1 MSEGDAA
8 GPHPLR
14 YHARLAATNCYVYG
28 GEPAKSFDTFYWCVA
43 EYDRDPAAH
52 EETRLN
58 LLWQFKATVTGL
70 LMFPERPLE
79 EIEDLLANMAR
90 RWAAGGHSP
99 HAVYSLRHEV
109 ARHVGDLAEAARWY
123 DRWIETPRDQLS
135 DCVACDPGRRV
146 RWLTRQRRDADA
158 VGGAGARLGGP
169 APRPGQ
175 TPGGL
180 TH

>member
-70 LMFPERPLE
+70 LMFPDRPLE

-90 RWAAGGHSP
+90 RWAARGGQPHPGHSP
-99 HAVYSLRHEV
+99 RPQGAPAPASRR
-109 ARHVGDLAEAARWY
+109 ATRTDGR
-123 DRWIETPRDQLS
+123 TGG
-135 DCVACDPGRRV
+135 CVATRPHCWRSASMSGSAPSPATWSGAWNWSSGTCPGSNR
-146 RWLTRQRRDADA
+146 
-158 VGGAGARLGGP
+158 P
-169 APRPGQ
+169 PRPS
-175 TPGGL
+175 PS
-180 TH
+180 